1 MNIKQIG
8 YFVGVFETGSF
19 SVTARERAVT
29 VQAVSKAIHE
39 LESELATKL
48 FDRSS
53 QGVQPTSVGRC
64 FYQKARPAFDSFKE
78 CESFDASLPIEGGV
92 GPEDAHLSI
101 ALCAPRFYGSATLC
115 EALAS
120 FIDRSLGIE
129 VDFSNYD
136 PREAQALLDEGRLD
150 ALVTVGAYETPQ
162 TECVCVGTLPTGI
175 VVDKDHP
182 LAKRDQVSIADLDGY
197 PAGVSPTYDSFND
210 SILNIYRKRG
220 LLKKLSTV
228 ATVAEQDEGFMKE
241 RNGFFFSA
249 IVPMPD
255 MITPELR
262 LIPVDP
268 EQGVNIS
275 ICFVA
280 RKNDKPQLCYIVE
293 NFLIQTISQL
303 TSGIA

>member
-39 LESELATKL
+39 LESELTTKL

-64 FYQKARPAFDSFKE
+64 FYQKARPAFESFKE
-78 CESFDASLPIEGGV
+78 CESFDVSLPIEGSI
-92 GPEDAHLSI
+92 GPENVHLSI
-101 ALCAPRFYGSATLC
+101 ALCTPRFYGSATLC
-115 EALAS
+115 KTLAS
-120 FIDRSLGIE
+120 FIDRSLGIK

-136 PREAQALLDEGRLD
+136 PREAQALLDERALD
-150 ALVTVGAYETPQ
+150 ALVTVGAYESPK
-162 TECVCVGTLPTGI
+162 TECVRVGTLPTGV

-182 LAKRDQVSIADLDGY
+182 LAKKDQVGVAELDGY

-210 SILNIYRKRG
+210 SILNMYRKRG
-220 LLKKLSTV
+220 LLKNLTTV
-228 ATVAEQDEGFMKE
+228 ATVAERDDSFMKE
-241 RNGFFFSA
+241 QHGFFFSA

-255 MITPELR
+255 MVTPELR
-262 LIPVDP
+262 LVPVDP
-268 EQGVNIS
+268 KQSIDIS
-275 ICFVA
+275 ICFVT
-280 RKNDKPQLCYIVE
+280 RKNDKPQQCYILE

-303 TSGIA
+303 TRGVA